1 MYIMNIPIENNYENY
16 EKYKDAVD
24 RFFYRKFGF
33 REWCCSTLEKRIEI
47 VEKLGVSPPCDKQPQ
62 PVCVMYEDEDDR
74 CRTYKRYEKGGLK

>member
-1 MYIMNIPIENNYENY
+1 MYIMDIPIKNNYENY

-33 REWCCSTLEKRIEI
+33 REWCSSTLEKRIEI
-47 VEKLGVSPPCDKQPQ
+47 VEKLYPQ